1 MLKTKNSKFLMIPRL
16 LAGLPL
22 LVIGVK
28 HFIDPGHMKSI
39 LIASEIP
46 MVDVNVF
53 AAPAGEVLAGVL
65 LLIGFYPRIGGF
77 IGAASMVV
85 ALYSTVVLSKL
96 TVDTLPAGL
105 LEVPFVPPLPLPLV
119 VLVCSLV
126 IVALGGGAWRLNS
139 HKPLGSGDGSKP
151 GS

>member
-1 MLKTKNSKFLMIPRL
+1 MSKTKSSKLLILPRL

-22 LVIGVK
+22 LGLGVK

-39 LIASEIP
+39 LIASGIP

-65 LLIGFYPRIGGF
+65 LLLGFYPRIGGL

-96 TVDTLPAGL
+96 TIDTLPGGL
-105 LEVPFVPPLPLPLV
+105 TEIPFVPPLPLPAV
-119 VLVCSLV
+119 VLVCSLI
-126 IVALGGGAWRLNS
+126 IVALGGGAWGLSS
-139 HKPLGSGDGSKP
+139 HKPSGAGDGN
-151 GS
+151 

>member
-1 MLKTKNSKFLMIPRL
+1 MSKTNNSKFLMIPRL

-22 LVIGVK
+22 LGLGVK
-28 HFIDPGHMKSI
+28 HFIDPAHMKSI
-39 LIASEIP
+39 LIASGIP
-46 MVDVNVF
+46 MVNLNVF

-65 LLIGFYPRIGGF
+65 LLLGFYPRIGGL

-96 TVDTLPAGL
+96 TVDALPGGL
-105 LEVPFVPPLPLPLV
+105 TEIPVVPPLPLPLV

-126 IVALGGGAWRLNS
+126 IVALGGGAWCLSS
-139 HKPLGSGDGSKP
+139 HIPSGSGDGS
-151 GS
+151 